1 VKRDLGSL
9 TSILLS
15 LRRGLALSRAPGR
28 RESYVEPTTCRGGDF
43 RQRGH
48 CVPLVVAALHSGDS
62 RLLGADA
69 ISQGGLRQT
78 RAFTKRGDLIGDLK
92 ACQLTLT

>member
-15 LRRGLALSRAPGR
+15 LRHRVASSHASGG
-28 RESYVEPTTCRGGDF
+28 RESYFEPTTHRGGDL

-48 CVPLVVAALHSGDS
+48 CVPLVVSALHSGDS

-78 RAFTKRGDLIGDLK
+78 RAFAKRGDLIGDLK